1 MSAVVDVV
9 DDVPRCAANVG
20 IRDAAW
26 LVRVTVGRAATDD
39 DVPRGTTFAARADAH
54 THNARTA
61 TLYIMFVFKMPFLFV
76 ICSAF
81 PFYFNTAHAKS

>member
-1 MSAVVDVV
+1 MSAVVDVVVDVV

-20 IRDAAW
+20 IRRA
-26 LVRVTVGRAATDD
+26 TVGRAATDD